1 MLSPTLFFASVVG
14 VIFAFQ
20 AFGQIDIM
28 THGGPVDATNVVIYS
43 IYQEAFENFR
53 YGAASVQAIALFVI
67 MLGLTLLQFRLV
79 RGRVF
84 YR

>member
-1 MLSPTLFFASVVG
+1 LFFASVVG

-20 AFGQIDIM
+20 AFGQFDIM
-28 THGGPVDATNVVIYS
+28 THGGPVDATNVMIYS

-67 MLGLTLLQFRLV
+67 ILLLTLLQFRLV
-79 RGRVF
+79 RGRIF